1 MSKDRELWKGIIG
14 KDEFYEGITGI

>member
-14 KDEFYEGITGI
+14 KDEFYEGVTGI